1 MVAILLFIFQVG
13 MRTTDFFN
21 YSTTVDVQL
30 TYTDQVKFP
39 AVTLCNQNSFRFG
52 CVMTFK
58 SPKIRI

>member
-39 AVTLCNQNSFRFG
+39 AVSLCNQNSFR
-52 CVMTFK
+52 
-58 SPKIRI
+58 